1 LNHRIGGKKSSEK
14 EQPSFEPTHFVLR
27 LEEMARRKMKGGEDS
42 FIGNMAAA
50 GIGAY
55 AAKNS
60 NSMGEL
66 LWTLAKYALVILA
79 ILLVVSL
86 VFWLIGLAV
95 PKEGFV
101 PTVPSKEGDERA
113 VTPAGNVIM
122 Y

>member
-1 LNHRIGGKKSSEK
+1 
-14 EQPSFEPTHFVLR
+14 
-27 LEEMARRKMKGGEDS
+27 MARKQKGGEDS
-42 FIGNMAAA
+42 FIGDMFAA

-60 NSMGEL
+60 TSMGGL
-66 LWTLAKYALVILA
+66 LWTLAKYALVIIAIMLA
-79 ILLVVSL
+79 VSFVL
-86 VFWLIGLAV
+86 WLIGLAV

-101 PTVPSKEGDERA
+101 PTAPSKEGDEKV